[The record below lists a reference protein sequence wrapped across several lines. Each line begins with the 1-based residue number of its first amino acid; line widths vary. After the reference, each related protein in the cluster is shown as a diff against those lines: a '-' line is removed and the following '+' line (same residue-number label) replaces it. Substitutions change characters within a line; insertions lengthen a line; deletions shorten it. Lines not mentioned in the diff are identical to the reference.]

1 MLAALASRAATGREV
16 LPLYLLLLPPPS
28 SRLTRHGPRLQTQS
42 YMEQR
47 STCSML
53 EITPCPQITP
63 HICPKVRC
71 GTVHG
76 GPLVLG
82 IELYLSI
89 EDARRVLLLLV
100 VLSESA
106 RTFSDDHDSVQVQR
120 RREENAG
127 VAEDRAD
134 DCGVAINHA

>member
-1 MLAALASRAATGREV
+1 MPADHT
-16 LPLYLLLLPPPS
+16 
-28 SRLTRHGPRLQTQS
+28 TS
-42 YMEQR
+42 YVSE
-47 STCSML
+47 
-53 EITPCPQITP
+53 
-63 HICPKVRC
+63 

-76 GPLVLG
+76 GPLLSWV
-82 IELYLSI
+82 ELYLSI
-89 EDARRVLLLLV
+89 EDARRGLLLLL

-106 RTFSDDHDSVQVQR
+106 RTFSDDHDSVQVQG